1 MILCRKASAAL
12 DRTALDDPLRAR
24 DRSSAF
30 VYRCRD
36 VVETLVEIPA
46 NRDRS
51 DAEIT
56 PLLFV
61 IIVITPWIQV
71 VVVEALLGHLSQ
83 QMLLVSLASR
93 NKQKGLWP
101 MLANL
106 LEFCS
111 SFTPS

>member
-1 MILCRKASAAL
+1 M
-12 DRTALDDPLRAR
+12 
-24 DRSSAF
+24 
-30 VYRCRD
+30 
-36 VVETLVEIPA
+36 ETLDEIPA

-61 IIVITPWIQV
+61 IIVVTPWIQV

-83 QMLLVSLASR
+83 QMLLVSLAPR
-93 NKQKGLWP
+93 NKLKVLRP